1 MTYTPGPDASPHPR
15 PGADRPPAQVV
26 PVGTVRHQVVGA
38 KGGQGTTTVALALA
52 ALVAEHRPAAVSST
66 RPDDLA
72 AMAGVAPGSGPR
84 ALAPQ
89 LHLVAPGVAPPGTV
103 VVEDLGRLDELG
115 DGWPGRPP
123 PGTRRWLVVRG
134 PCYLALRCAVEAP
147 WRPDGVVVLSEPGR
161 ALGGR
166 DVAAVLGVD
175 VVATVGV
182 DPDVARRI
190 DAGLV
195 LAGPRALRPFR
206 YLVRLVAPDL
216 LRSVQ
221 RDTPAATP
229 LHPLATGGGTGAPP
243 SAAPDDVPTLP
254 APLTGGEPARERP
267 RPPRRRR

>member
-1 MTYTPGPDASPHPR
+1 MTYPPGPDASPDPC
-15 PGADRPPAQVV
+15 PGVDQPPAQVV
-26 PVGTVRHQVVGA
+26 PVGAVRHQVVGA

-72 AMAGVAPGSGPR
+72 AMAGVAPGSGPQ

-89 LHLVAPGVAPPGTV
+89 LQLVAPGVAPPGTV
-103 VVEDLGRLDELG
+103 VVEDLGRLDELS
-115 DGWPGRPP
+115 DRWPGQPP
-123 PGTRRWLVVRG
+123 ATRRWLVVRG

-161 ALGGR
+161 ALASP

-190 DAGLV
+190 DAGLL

-216 LRSVQ
+216 LRSVE
-221 RDTPAATP
+221 RDTPAATS
-229 LHPLATGGGTGAPP
+229 LNPLAAAGGTGAPP

-254 APLTGGEPARERP
+254 APLTGGPARERP
-267 RPPRRRR
+267 RPRRRR

>member
-1 MTYTPGPDASPHPR
+1 MTCAPGPHASPDPGPR
-15 PGADRPPAQVV
+15 GERPPAQVV
-26 PVGTVRHQVVGA
+26 PVGAVRHQVVGA

-52 ALVAEHRPAAVSST
+52 ALVAEHRPAAVCST

-72 AMAGVAPGSGPR
+72 AMAGAAPGSGPQ
-84 ALAPQ
+84 ALTPQ
-89 LHLVAPGVAPPGTV
+89 LHLVVPGVAPPGTV

-115 DGWPGRPP
+115 DDWPGRPA

-161 ALGGR
+161 ALGGA
-166 DVAAVLGVD
+166 DVAAVLGAA

-190 DAGLV
+190 DAGLL
-195 LAGPRALRPFR
+195 LAGPRSLRPFR

-216 LRSVQ
+216 LRSVEP
-221 RDTPAATP
+221 DTPAATP
-229 LHPLATGGGTGAPP
+229 PHPLASAGGTGWPP
-243 SAAPDDVPTLP
+243 PAVPADAGTLP
-254 APLTGGEPARERP
+254 APITGGPARERP
-267 RPPRRRR
+267 RQRSRR

>member
-1 MTYTPGPDASPHPR
+1 MTYVPGPDASPDPR
-15 PGADRPPAQVV
+15 PGAERPPAEVV
-26 PVGTVRHQVVGA
+26 PVGAVRHQVMGA

-52 ALVAEHRPAAVSST
+52 ALVSEHRPAAVSST

-72 AMAGVAPGSGPR
+72 AMAGAAAGSEPH

-89 LHLVAPGVAPPGTV
+89 LDLVAPGVAPPGTV

-115 DGWPGRPP
+115 EGWPGRPDRA
-123 PGTRRWLVVRG
+123 TRRWLVVRG
-134 PCYLALRCAVEAP
+134 PCYLALRCAVESP

-190 DAGLV
+190 DAGLL

-216 LRSVQ
+216 LRSME
-221 RDTPAATP
+221 RDTPAATR
-229 LHPLATGGGTGAPP
+229 LHPVAATGATGEPAP
-243 SAAPDDVPTLP
+243 AAPGNAPTPP
-254 APLTGGEPARERP
+254 APLTGGPARERP